1 MLVGAGAYA
10 ALELVGGLGL
20 LGFFA
25 LGRAEALLFLAER
38 PWLLILAVLS
48 VASWR
53 PRRRYAVYAAALLLA
68 AVAETVLLLA
78 LGASA
83 PWREMLGGLAAGA
96 LLAALA
102 DAVVH
107 ALRRWH
113 RWAGTGLAALLL
125 LALFFWGSGLRPYEA
140 LVLGPT
146 GPRQTAAPRPPLL
159 LLTALPIVW
168 GTGAGLLD
176 GRPAESYRVLEREFA
191 VRPIDAIEPRTLAGA
206 RLMLLAQPRL
216 LAPEELVALDDW
228 VRGGGRLL
236 VLTDPSLV
244 EGADLPLLDVR
255 RPPERGLLGP
265 LLDHWGLRLEETGA
279 AQVSDLLGAA
289 GRLRRLRLIRPG
301 RFEASGGACRVGPR
315 PWLARCAIGGGQALL
330 VADADLLMDGAWTG
344 GGARGGER
352 HRRTADN
359 PLLVADWL
367 DALSGIRRERS
378 DRAIAWIAPAADR
391 GRAMLLAALPIVMAL
406 AAGLGLLYGG
416 RRLRTTLSTGAE
428 TVNNTR
434 TKPEEGR

>member
-1 MLVGAGAYA
+1 VLAGAGAYA
-10 ALELVGGLGL
+10 ALELAGGLGL
-20 LGFFA
+20 LGFVA
-25 LGRAEALLFLAER
+25 LGRAEALLFLALR
-38 PWLLILAVLS
+38 PWLLILAVLA
-48 VASWR
+48 VAAW
-53 PRRRYAVYAAALLLA
+53 PLRRRYGFYGTALLVAAA
-68 AVAETVLLLA
+68 AETVLLLA
-78 LGASA
+78 LGATD

-102 DAVVH
+102 DASVQ
-107 ALRRWH
+107 ALRRWR
-113 RWAGTGLAALLL
+113 RWAGTGVAALLL
-125 LALFFWGSGLRPYEA
+125 LALFFWGSGLRPYES

-146 GPRQTAAPRPPLL
+146 GPREAAGPKPPLL
-159 LLTALPIVW
+159 LMTALPIVW

-176 GRPAESYRVLEREFA
+176 GRPAESYRALEREFA
-191 VRPIDAIEPRTLAGA
+191 VRPIDAIEPGTLAGA

-244 EGADLPLLDVR
+244 QGADLPLLDVR
-255 RPPERGLLGP
+255 RPPARGLLEP
-265 LLDHWGLRLEETGA
+265 LLDHWGLRLEESA
-279 AQVSDLLGAA
+279 AAEVSDLVRTPGS
-289 GRLRRLRLIRPG
+289 LRRLRLIRPG
-301 RFEASGGACRVGPR
+301 RFEASGGACRGGPR

-330 VADADLLMDGAWTG
+330 VADADLLMDGAWI
-344 GGARGGER
+344 GAGTRGGER

-378 DRAIAWIAPAADR
+378 DRSVAWIAHTADR

-416 RRLRTTLSTGAE
+416 RGLRTTLSTVAE

-434 TKPEEGR
+434 TNPEEGR